1 MKGGDNGASFAANT
15 QIIQDYQTFYNL
27 GAFSNGIGGC
37 TFNGASSSC
46 YGGGF
51 KYVTANSVGDV
62 GVGGS
67 SSEYCYV
74 HNDESSRCGK

>member
-27 GAFSNGIGGC
+27 PNNANPGC
-37 TFNGASSSC
+37 YFYSSSSLC

-51 KYVTANSVGDV
+51 DYVDAHSDGHVYV
-62 GVGGS
+62 LGS
-67 SSEYCYV
+67 SSEDCYV
-74 HNDESSRCGK
+74 YTDGDSGCYQ